1 MDSASDLS
9 AARGSCEVDSPPTV
23 PEWTTGALFD
33 ERPIYGVTRSG
44 LRLPLG
50 RSKGD
55 LVNLRRLALTLAL
68 SLAPF
73 AHCRCRPSVSYLVE
87 EKPLKAAIAGTPL
100 TFELYSDNAC
110 TTLVQL
116 VPVDVEDVALLLRV
130 EADDAEERCETA
142 KHGGNADDACERF
155 GLRQSLSQG
164 DGNGRKLQY
173 DGDCQAQ
180 SAQWHDREE
189 LASRQAHCYLRL
201 ISTPGLWLIARF
213 FQVDPSVTVRYL
225 HTTEQAALV
234 LSGLTRVSSRH
245 LCDVRT
251 SASASYNDTDLG
263 VRAYLIFGIDN
274 CTNVCADLIQNYDQ
288 SDIDC
293 GGTAQ
298 CPRCGAG
305 KACTTN
311 SDCLS
316 NVCTGNVCQP

>member
-1 MDSASDLS
+1 M
-9 AARGSCEVDSPPTV
+9 
-23 PEWTTGALFD
+23 
-33 ERPIYGVTRSG
+33 
-44 LRLPLG
+44 
-50 RSKGD
+50 
-55 LVNLRRLALTLAL
+55 NLRRLALTLAL

-73 AHCRCRPSVSYLVE
+73 VIAAADLPVSYLVE
-87 EKPLKAAIAGTPL
+87 EKPLKAAITGTPL
-100 TFELYSDNAC
+100 TVELYSDNAC

-116 VPVDVEDVALLLRV
+116 VPVDVEDVTLLLKLKQMTPKNDAKLPNTV
-130 EADDAEERCETA
+130 EMRTTLANVS
-142 KHGGNADDACERF
+142 GSGNLYLKVT
-155 GLRQSLSQG
+155 GMGVSSV
-164 DGNGRKLQY
+164 

-180 SAQWHDREE
+180 SAQVAPTGKN
-189 LASRQAHCYLRL
+189 LPVASALLSPVNFNSWFVTNCSVLPGGPVGNYL
-201 ISTPGLWLIARF
+201 
-213 FQVDPSVTVRYL
+213 DM

-293 GGTAQ
+293 DGTAQ